1 VTSFPT
7 TAVEAAIKSA
17 IRAKLNAYNPEPAV
31 MPFHTRLLGRDRLA
45 LYSFIQSLNTTFGTS
60 IYEPVAKV
68 LAQENFER
76 VELQANPPG
85 MMSTSVRNKV
95 DAIVRELEIGT
106 MNPDRERHCAL
117 LRSTLDNDSEKV
129 PVNLTKIDVLLKR
142 RDSMY
147 LIDIKTVKPNKGD
160 FEKYKRTL
168 LLWMGAFLEV
178 NPKLEIYPTIAIP
191 YNPYEPEPYKRWTMR
206 GMIDIKNELKVA
218 AEFWDFLGGMG
229 AYDELLDCFER
240 AGIELQDEIDEYFSS
255 LRTAVS

>member
-106 MNPDRERHCAL
+106 MNPDRERHYAL

-218 AEFWDFLGGMG
+218 AELWDFLGGMG
-229 AYDELLDCFER
+229 AYDELLDCF
-240 AGIELQDEIDEYFSS
+240 
-255 LRTAVS
+255 